1 MTGRDAFAAAL
12 TRHRLVAILRGVPWD
27 ALLPLANTLVD
38 AGVRL
43 MEVALSNPNDVG
55 QIAELR
61 ANMPADVLVGAGT
74 VTDARLAVAARE
86 GGASF
91 LVTPGVQP
99 DVIAFANEHALGL
112 LCGALTPTEIH
123 HARSLGARFIKLFP
137 ASVMGPEYVR
147 ALLGPFPDLEVV
159 VVGGVGSK
167 NLGGFLEAGA
177 LGAGVGGALTPGVG
191 DREGLETARTEALE
205 LVGQTSS
212 GHIDHRSPDRR

>member
-1 MTGRDAFAAAL
+1 MTGRDTFAAAL
-12 TRHRLVAILRGVPWD
+12 IQHRLVAILRGVSWE

-61 ANMPADVLVGAGT
+61 TNMPAEVLVGAGT
-74 VTDARLAVAARE
+74 VTDARIAASARE
-86 GGASF
+86 AGASF
-91 LVTPGVQP
+91 LVTPGVHP
-99 DVIAFANEHALGL
+99 EVITYANEHALGL

-137 ASVMGPEYVR
+137 ASVMGPEHVR
-147 ALLGPFPDLEVV
+147 ALLGPFPDVEMV

-167 NLGGFLEAGA
+167 NLGAFLEAGA
-177 LGAGVGGALTPGVG
+177 LGAGVGGALVPGVA
-191 DREGLETARTEALE
+191 DDDGLQKARLEAMQLVEALAGVPF
-205 LVGQTSS
+205 LHGGRPT
-212 GHIDHRSPDRR
+212 